1 MNKENLSIIMLFVVI
16 VAGALVFRAF
26 YVPSISAVL
35 NFSHGL
41 NKTVVMYPYQKMYFP
56 FTVKNTG
63 SVPINNLSVGVFVG
77 GNLTEVYMIALPPG
91 KNLSI
96 MFNYTALKPGNYLLS
111 AILDP
116 GKVYD
121 ISSRQETQDSLNIL
135 VLAQSKVAPYEFINK
150 SSSLE
155 YGTVNS
161 TIEGYL
167 IQKYL
172 ETSYGID
179 TPEAM
184 GTSHESALFF
194 SRLINLTQNYVVRIV
209 SAYKKSENSSEV
221 YLWMQGYLSPSIIGY
236 FAKGL
241 NLTNTTI
248 RVGSRNITF
257 VELGN
262 KTTLCSWYSGGWLKS
277 LVYEGNKNCIYVS
290 GNLSVGN
297 QSIPK
302 IPQNTAENASVLA
315 HYYASYMSNSSYS
328 SLRIINNTILYT
340 VFENYSGR
348 SYPCSGTIENRSG
361 REYCSTYMLPLSGGS
376 SNLSLVKTVGMFG
389 NLNIT
394 TFALVN
400 GSRAGSAVDL
410 SIQNMDDLGFS
421 GKGANFTQSIL
432 GTCQTKNFSCYG
444 VLLSEGLLNF
454 GIKNTLNK
462 SVTIKSIS
470 CYIGNLKE
478 STPLEITVSAGNA
491 TNLSTPCYNN
501 TNTINAFV
509 PGETLNIS
517 IGYSLNGTP
526 LNSEGKVYVVGFG

>member
-26 YVPSISAVL
+26 YVPSMSAVL
-35 NFSHGL
+35 NFSRDL

-96 MFNYTALKPGNYLLS
+96 TFNYTALKPGNYLLS

-116 GKVYD
+116 GKVYN
-121 ISSRQETQDSLNIL
+121 IRSRSETQDSLNIL

-150 SSSLE
+150 SDSLE
-155 YGTVNS
+155 YETTNS

-179 TPEAM
+179 TPEAIGM
-184 GTSHESALFF
+184 SQKSALFF
-194 SRLINLTQNYVVRIV
+194 NQLINLTQNYVVRVV
-209 SAYKKSENSSEV
+209 SAYKKSENASEV

-248 RVGSRNITF
+248 RVGSRNITL

-297 QSIPK
+297 QSIPN
-302 IPQNTAENASVLA
+302 PPNTAENASVLA
-315 HYYASYMSNSSYS
+315 YHYTSYMGNASYS

-340 VFENYSGR
+340 VFGNR
-348 SYPCSGTIENRSG
+348 SSREYPCSGTIENRSG
-361 REYCSTYMLPLSGGS
+361 REYCSTYMLPLSGES

-410 SIQNMDDLGFS
+410 SIQDMEGLGFS
-421 GKGANFTQSIL
+421 GKGANFTQSVL
-432 GTCQTKNFSCYG
+432 GTCQTENFSCYG
-444 VLLSEGLLNF
+444 VLLSEGLLNLE
-454 GIKNTLNK
+454 IKNTLNK

-470 CYIGNLKE
+470 CYMGNLKE
-478 STPLEITVSAGNA
+478 STPLEIAVSAGNA
-491 TNLSTPCYNN
+491 SELSTPCYDN
-501 TNTINAFV
+501 TNIINAFA

-526 LNSEGKVYVVGFG
+526 LSSEGKVYVVGFG